1 MFSQGEISEDSK
13 EQLKTILLE
22 VCQPDN
28 LPEQPE
34 LFQLVQE
41 YHQLA
46 TQKELTPEDGE
57 RMAQMFELAVLDSQ
71 FDQCI
76 DRVDQLISQS
86 LQSCPSSGCSGLLSL
101 DEFIYQ
107 VNAIA
112 PQDMSMERF
121 KELAANLNLSQK
133 LIEQSISFKESDY
146 HRRLVCMTPFGGIF
160 VISWEPGQFS
170 QIHTHGE
177 EISIIRVYKGTLTHR
192 FYDPVEHLQ
201 GKQGYRTKDEKKFT
215 EGELVCVGFHQT
227 HQLANESQ
235 ERLVTVHVRFFK
247 RLIACEPLENCEP
260 DRSCYGR
267 CPLLRGAPPLQNWA

>member
-13 EQLKTILLE
+13 EQLKTIVRE
-22 VCQPDN
+22 VCQLDN

-34 LFQLVQE
+34 LFQFVQK

-46 TQKELTPEDGE
+46 NQKEFTQEDGKT
-57 RMAQMFELAVLDSQ
+57 MAKMFELAELDSQ

-76 DRVDQLISQS
+76 NRVDQLISKS

-101 DEFIYQ
+101 EEFIYQ

-133 LIEQSISFKESDY
+133 LLEQSISFKESDY
-146 HRRLVCMTPFGGIF
+146 HRHLVCTTRFGDIF

-170 QIHTHGE
+170 QIHTHE
-177 EISIIRVYKGTLTHR
+177 EQISIIRVYKGTLTHR
-192 FYDPVEHLQ
+192 FYDPVEHLH
-201 GKQGYRTKDEKKFT
+201 GKQDYPKDEKKFT
-215 EGELVCVGFHQT
+215 EGELTCVGFHQT

-247 RLIACEPLENCEP
+247 RLISCEPLENCEP
-260 DRSCYGR
+260 DTSCPDLVDR
-267 CPLLRGAPPLQNWA
+267 RK

>member
-1 MFSQGEISEDSK
+1 MFSQCEILEDSK
-13 EQLKTILLE
+13 EQLKTIVRE
-22 VCQPDN
+22 VSEPDN
-28 LPEQPE
+28 LPEHSE

-41 YHQLA
+41 YHHLA
-46 TQKELTPEDGE
+46 TQKELTQEDGE

-86 LQSCPSSGCSGLLSL
+86 LQSCASSGCSGSLSL

-112 PQDMSMERF
+112 PQDMSMEKF
-121 KELAANLNLSQK
+121 KELAANLNLSEK
-133 LIEQSISFKESDY
+133 LLEQSISFNKSDY
-146 HRRLVCMTPFGGIF
+146 HRQLVCMTRFGDIF

-177 EISIIRVYKGTLTHR
+177 QISIIRVYKGTLTHR

-201 GKQGYRTKDEKKFT
+201 GKQGYRKNDEKKFT
-215 EGELVCVGFHQT
+215 EGELTCVGFHQT

-235 ERLVTVHVRFFK
+235 KRLVTVHVRFFK
-247 RLIACEPLENCEP
+247 
-260 DRSCYGR
+260 
-267 CPLLRGAPPLQNWA
+267 